1 MILRVLLE
9 QTIGQNCASI
19 DDGAKVFELI
29 SPELVKGLTV
39 EIDFKGVTSMLTPFL
54 NSCFGK
60 LLENFG
66 KEKIMTN
73 VAIRN
78 VSEDFLRRINEF
90 IDRKDKE
97 DTQSSEQE
105 ILQELFDEDGL
116 TDTSA

>member
-9 QTIGQNCASI
+9 KTVGQNCASI

-29 SPELVKGLTV
+29 LPELVKNLTV
-39 EIDFKGVTSMLTPFL
+39 EIDFKGVKLMLTPFL
-54 NSCFGK
+54 NACFGK
-60 LLENFG
+60 LLEHFG

-73 VAIRN
+73 VSIRN

-97 DTQSSEQE
+97 YTKSSEQE

-116 TDTSA
+116 TDISL

>member
-9 QTIGQNCASI
+9 KTVGQNCASI

-97 DTQSSEQE
+97 YTQSSDQE
-105 ILQELFDEDGL
+105 ILRELFDEDGL
-116 TDTSA
+116 TDISI

>member
-1 MILRVLLE
+1 MTLRVLLE

-39 EIDFKGVTSMLTPFL
+39 EVDFKGVTTMLTPFL

-66 KEKIMTN
+66 KEKIMTD

-78 VSEDFLRRINEF
+78 VSEGFLCRINEF
-90 IDRKDKE
+90 INRKDKE
-97 DTQSSEQE
+97 YTQSSEQE
-105 ILQELFDEDGL
+105 ILRELFDEDGL
-116 TDTSA
+116 TDISM

>member
-9 QTIGQNCASI
+9 KTVGQNCVSI

-39 EIDFKGVTSMLTPFL
+39 EVDFKGVTSMLTPFL

-116 TDTSA
+116 IDTSV

>member
-1 MILRVLLE
+1 MILRILLE
-9 QTIGQNCASI
+9 KTVGQNCSSI

-29 SPELVKGLTV
+29 SPELVKDLTV
-39 EIDFKGVTSMLTPFL
+39 EVDFKGVKFMLTPFL
-54 NSCFGK
+54 NACFGK
-60 LLENFG
+60 LLEHFG

-97 DTQSSEQE
+97 YTQSSEQE

-116 TDTSA
+116 IDTSV

>member
-1 MILRVLLE
+1 MTLRVLLE

-39 EIDFKGVTSMLTPFL
+39 EIDFKGVTSILTPFL

-90 IDRKDKE
+90 LDLKDKE
-97 DTQSSEQE
+97 YTQSSDQE
-105 ILQELFDEDGL
+105 ILRELFDEDGL
-116 TDTSA
+116 TDISI

>member
-1 MILRVLLE
+1 MTLRVLLE

-66 KEKIMTN
+66 KEKIMAN

-97 DTQSSEQE
+97 YTQSSDQE
-105 ILQELFDEDGL
+105 ILRELFDEDGL
-116 TDTSA
+116 TDISI

>member
-9 QTIGQNCASI
+9 KTVGQSCASI
-19 DDGAKVFELI
+19 DDGAKVFELV
-29 SPELVKGLTV
+29 SPELAKDLTV
-39 EIDFKGVTSMLTPFL
+39 EIDFEGVKSMLIPFL
-54 NSCFGK
+54 NACFGK
-60 LLENFG
+60 LLERFG

-97 DTQSSEQE
+97 YAQTSEQK

-116 TDTSA
+116 TDTPS

>member
-1 MILRVLLE
+1 MVLRVLLE
-9 QTIGQNCASI
+9 KTVGQNCSSI
-19 DDGAKVFELI
+19 DDGAKVFKLI
-29 SPELVKGLTV
+29 SPELVKDLTV
-39 EIDFKGVTSMLTPFL
+39 EIDFKGITSMLTPFL
-54 NSCFGK
+54 NASFGK
-60 LLENFG
+60 LLEHFG

-97 DTQSSEQE
+97 YTQSSEEE

>member
-1 MILRVLLE
+1 MTLRVLLE

-97 DTQSSEQE
+97 YTQSSEQE

>member
-9 QTIGQNCASI
+9 KTVGQSCASI

-29 SPELVKGLTV
+29 SPELVKDLTV
-39 EIDFKGVTSMLTPFL
+39 EVDFKGVTSMFTPFL
-54 NSCFGK
+54 NACFGK
-60 LLENFG
+60 LLEHFG

-97 DTQSSEQE
+97 YTQSSEQE
-105 ILQELFDEDGL
+105 ILRELFDEDGL
-116 TDTSA
+116 TDVSM